1 MSRRS
6 RWHLST
12 SAAKWT
18 TCTRQS
24 TRCREWEAQWH
35 VAAPLSGKQRSA
47 QRGDPGPGCSGQ
59 STAGH
64 RPSAEC
70 RPAGST
76 DSVKQRRKK
85 DGSCA
90 TRRCGRAC
98 DHAENLT
105 REIRSSFCTKSAM
118 HQSQRGTSEVAC
130 APRSRLMEG
139 AHRATPP
146 AGCNGTSLHVD
157 FRRRKISTV
166 ALPGQQKI
174 PQKRADVSPRGTAP
188 QWRQRRRHP
197 STRPRTMLQTS
208 SGTFC
213 MGLWWRMLS
222 KTTWVRPRRGSGSRA
237 ATTQSHSR
245 APQVPRSRSR

>member
-70 RPAGST
+70 RPAAST

-118 HQSQRGTSEVAC
+118 HQSQRGTSHLPLLGAMGPVC
-130 APRSRLMEG
+130 MLTSPDGKSQRSLF
-139 AHRATPP
+139 PV
-146 AGCNGTSLHVD
+146 S
-157 FRRRKISTV
+157 K
-166 ALPGQQKI
+166 KI

-188 QWRQRRRHP
+188 QWRQRRRQC
-197 STRPRTMLQTS
+197 R
-208 SGTFC
+208 
-213 MGLWWRMLS
+213 
-222 KTTWVRPRRGSGSRA
+222 
-237 ATTQSHSR
+237 
-245 APQVPRSRSR
+245 

>member
-24 TRCREWEAQWH
+24 TLCREWEAQWH

-59 STAGH
+59 STAGY

-118 HQSQRGTSEVAC
+118 HQSQRGTSHLPLLGAMGPVCMLTSADGKSQ
-130 APRSRLMEG
+130 RSLF
-139 AHRATPP
+139 PV
-146 AGCNGTSLHVD
+146 S
-157 FRRRKISTV
+157 K
-166 ALPGQQKI
+166 KI

>member
-24 TRCREWEAQWH
+24 TLCREWEAQWH

-59 STAGH
+59 STAGY

-118 HQSQRGTSEVAC
+118 HQSQRGTSHLPLLGALGPVCKLTSAEKING
-130 APRSRLMEG
+130 RSSRS
-139 AHRATPP
+139 AKKSHRSGPT
-146 AGCNGTSLHVD
+146 
-157 FRRRKISTV
+157 
-166 ALPGQQKI
+166 
-174 PQKRADVSPRGTAP
+174 SPRGALHLNGVNVDGIRP
-188 QWRQRRRHP
+188 RAHGQCCRRR
-197 STRPRTMLQTS
+197 RELFAWAC
-208 SGTFC
+208 GGEC
-213 MGLWWRMLS
+213 
-222 KTTWVRPRRGSGSRA
+222 
-237 ATTQSHSR
+237 
-245 APQVPRSRSR
+245 